1 VVQETVS
8 SSKAIGFPSV
18 TANKG
23 NRPWMTELCER
34 ILGHWGPGTR
44 EPLSTPLPR
53 VPQRLLVVKV
63 FGMGDGVLIRSL
75 IEHLKARNLG
85 LEIGVLLGPATR
97 ESLTL
102 GSDFW
107 IHEYIQRKLTP
118 RTLLHS
124 LREIR
129 RRHYDAILNFEQ
141 ASTAGSAFLAATGI
155 PLRVGFMPTV
165 ESPKGRF
172 LSHGERF
179 QEGRSMWR
187 SFIRLAQLIDPGLSD
202 QVLPVPLKCGAAA
215 KRWAQE
221 WLTAHLPRCPAI
233 AIHLGSQDLEFRR
246 WPLERFVQFAERV
259 RGLGL
264 EPSIIL
270 TGTAPERPLIRGFID
285 QYSGHAADASHSGSL
300 EKTAALLERC
310 QLLVSNDTGI
320 MHLAAAM
327 GTPTVGLFGPNSPR
341 YWAPIGPRATF
352 VYDTKVACSP
362 CLNLYANRW
371 PLECANPEKSRCML
385 DISVDSVLN
394 AARGVITGAWLGNAE
409 AIDGSGTPG
418 LH

>member
-1 VVQETVS
+1 M
-8 SSKAIGFPSV
+8 SV
-18 TANKG
+18 NKG
-23 NRPWMTELCER
+23 NRPWMTEFCER
-34 ILGHWGPGTR
+34 IVGHWGSGAG
-44 EPLSTPLPR
+44 EPLTTPLR
-53 VPQRLLVVKV
+53 EVPQRLLVVKV
-63 FGMGDGVLIRSL
+63 FGMGDGVLVRSL
-75 IEHLKARNLG
+75 IEHLKARNPG

-102 GSDFW
+102 GADFW

-118 RTLLHS
+118 RTAFHS
-124 LREIR
+124 LKDIR

-155 PLRVGFMPTV
+155 PLRVGFLPTV

-179 QEGRSMWR
+179 QEGRSMWQ
-187 SFIRLAQLIDPGLSD
+187 SFVGLAQMIDRGLPD
-202 QVLPVPLKCGAAA
+202 EVMPVPLKCGADA

-221 WLTAHLPRCPAI
+221 WLAPHLPRRPAI

-246 WPLERFVQFAERV
+246 WPLERFVRFAERV
-259 RGLGL
+259 RALGL

-270 TGTAPERPLIRGFID
+270 TGTAPERLLIHKFID

-385 DISVDSVLN
+385 DIGVDSVLN
-394 AARGVITGAWLGNAE
+394 AARRVITGAWLGSPE
-409 AIDGSGTPG
+409 APNERTTPS
-418 LH
+418 LD

>member
-1 VVQETVS
+1 
-8 SSKAIGFPSV
+8 
-18 TANKG
+18 
-23 NRPWMTELCER
+23 MTEFCER
-34 ILGHWGPGTR
+34 IVGHWGSGAG
-44 EPLSTPLPR
+44 EPLSTPLR
-53 VPQRLLVVKV
+53 AVPQRLLVVKV
-63 FGMGDGVLIRSL
+63 FGMGDGVLVRSL
-75 IEHLKARNLG
+75 IEHLKARNPG

-102 GSDFW
+102 GADFW

-118 RTLLHS
+118 RTAFHS
-124 LREIR
+124 LKEIR

-155 PLRVGFMPTV
+155 PLRVGFLPTV

-179 QEGRSMWR
+179 QEGRSMWQ
-187 SFIRLAQLIDPGLSD
+187 SFVRLAQMIDPGVSD
-202 QVLPVPLKCGAAA
+202 HVMPVPLKCSAAA
-215 KRWAQE
+215 KSWAQE
-221 WLTAHLPRCPAI
+221 WLTPHLPRRPAI

-259 RGLGL
+259 RAFGL

-270 TGTAPERPLIRGFID
+270 TGTAPERPLIRRFID

-300 EKTAALLERC
+300 ERTAALLERC

-320 MHLAAAM
+320 MHVAAAM

-385 DISVDSVLN
+385 DIGVDSVLN
-394 AARGVITGAWLGNAE
+394 AARSVITGAWLGNPE
-409 AIDGSGTPG
+409 AVDGRAAPS

>member
-1 VVQETVS
+1 MTV
-8 SSKAIGFPSV
+8 
-18 TANKG
+18 NKG
-23 NRPWMTELCER
+23 NRPWMTEFCER
-34 ILGHWGPGTR
+34 IVGHWGSGTG
-44 EPLSTPLPR
+44 EPLTTPLR
-53 VPQRLLVVKV
+53 EVPQRLLVVKV
-63 FGMGDGVLIRSL
+63 FGMGDGVLVRSL
-75 IEHLKARNLG
+75 IEHLKARNPG

-97 ESLTL
+97 ELLTL
-102 GSDFW
+102 GGDFW

-118 RTLLHS
+118 RTAFHS
-124 LREIR
+124 LKEIR
-129 RRHYDAILNFEQ
+129 RLHYDAILNFEQ

-155 PLRVGFMPTV
+155 PLRVGFLPTV

-179 QEGRSMWR
+179 QEGRSMWQ
-187 SFIRLAQLIDPGLSD
+187 SFVGLAQMIDPGLPD
-202 QVLPVPLKCGAAA
+202 AVMPVPLKCGADA

-221 WLTAHLPRCPAI
+221 WLTPHLPRRPAI

-246 WPLERFVQFAERV
+246 WPLERFVRFAERV
-259 RGLGL
+259 RALGL

-270 TGTAPERPLIRGFID
+270 TGTAPERPLIRRFID

-341 YWAPIGPRATF
+341 YWAPIGPRATS

-385 DISVDSVLN
+385 DIGVDSVLN
-394 AARGVITGAWLGNAE
+394 AARRVIIGAWLGNPE
-409 AIDGSGTPG
+409 AANERTTPG
-418 LH
+418 LD